1 MANRFRKAHGG
12 ARGLGSSS
20 RRDTNPQVFVVHP
33 RRKSGSWPTT
43 TRASPAWASN
53 VSSANHVWRH
63 DHLPR
68 PRPWPAGGSK
78 RTAVT
83 FLLCSLVEIRWA
95 YTDCPRKRS
104 LGMAVST
111 TSRHRKRRSTASLLG
126 TLRPSIAMLSN
137 SAIRRLASR
146 EPTGMSAVMGTA
158 TPDPSNPP
166 SRRHVP
172 SGRRTPSGS
181 EQRARS
187 LSPAIRTLPTCRS
200 RRT

>member
-53 VSSANHVWRH
+53 VCSANHVWRH

-83 FLLCSLVEIRWA
+83 FLSCSLVEIRWA

-104 LGMAVST
+104 LGTAVST
-111 TSRHRKRRSTASLLG
+111 TSRHRKRRSAASLPG
-126 TLRPSIAMLSN
+126 TSRPLIAMLSN

-146 EPTGMSAVMGTA
+146 EAYWDAGGHGYGNTGPIEPPESAASAKGLLYSAGNPTWDSC
-158 TPDPSNPP
+158 
-166 SRRHVP
+166 HVDDVLR
-172 SGRRTPSGS
+172 G
-181 EQRARS
+181 
-187 LSPAIRTLPTCRS
+187 C
-200 RRT
+200 

>member
-1 MANRFRKAHGG
+1 MADPRCTMANRFRKAHG
-12 ARGLGSSS
+12 AHVVSEVVRAETLI
-20 RRDTNPQVFVVHP
+20 RRCL
-33 RRKSGSWPTT
+33 SC
-43 TRASPAWASN
+43 TRAESPVRGRLPRVRVRAWASN

-83 FLLCSLVEIRWA
+83 FLTCSLVEIRWA

-111 TSRHRKRRSTASLLG
+111 TSRHRKRRSAASRPG
-126 TLRPSIAMLSN
+126 TSRPSIAMLSN

-146 EPTGMSAVMGTA
+146 RAYWDVGGHGYGNTGPIEPPESAASAKGLLYSA
-158 TPDPSNPP
+158 GNPTW
-166 SRRHVP
+166 SSCHVDDVLR
-172 SGRRTPSGS
+172 G
-181 EQRARS
+181 
-187 LSPAIRTLPTCRS
+187 C
-200 RRT
+200 